1 MTYQTRSK
9 IARMK
14 MEEAAQTLLELSQS
28 EDLPL
33 YSPTLQRTLSHEDE
47 AYARA
52 IKLAPQTRPGE
63 TILMNFFIDSF
74 QHATVKYMKNEDN
87 VMVIHTIRAPR
98 DEINITWTYE
108 VTDFPFY

>member
-9 IARMK
+9 TSHMK

-52 IKLAPQTRPGE
+52 IKMAPQTRPGD
-63 TILMNFFIDSF
+63 TILMNFYVDSF
-74 QHATVKYMKNEDN
+74 QHAIVKYMKNENN

-98 DEINITWTYE
+98 DEINISWTYE